1 MASSILPVLYGTEDD
16 REESPGGTMTEGRS
30 VPALGQFGH
39 RVTRVRL
46 SRRRDGSSR
55 RIGRPGQQWPRLL
68 IRQRGDDLM
77 MLEAK
82 TFKPA

>member
-16 REESPGGTMTEGRS
+16 REESPGATMAEGQS
-30 VPALGQFGH
+30 VPAPGQFGR

-46 SRRRDGSSR
+46 SRRRDGSYR